1 MRKTK
6 VLSNLLIVAFM
17 GIIDFQYISGLLVG
31 IEKLGL
37 VLIPMLAANASVFV
51 TILWSY
57 SKETTT

>member
-57 SKETTT
+57 SKETTK